1 MGNNKQ
7 QDKKEDEKQKA
18 EEVLTD
24 LEKRI
29 KEYQERAEISYQKK
43 EAKIRQKNSNDQE
56 ALKLYNAYV
65 LEYQNLVRN
74 FENINY
80 DLQLGNIQEQTSSWD
95 WVKNW
100 QVKGGNK

>member
-1 MGNNKQ
+1 MTALQAYNF
-7 QDKKEDEKQKA
+7 
-18 EEVLTD
+18 VLVD
-24 LEKRI
+24 LGL
-29 KEYQERAEISYQKK
+29 YLDV
-43 EAKIRQKNSNDQE
+43 NPNDQE

-74 FENINY
+74 FEKINY

>member
-43 EAKIRQKNSNDQE
+43 EAKIRQKNSNDQ
-56 ALKLYNAYV
+56 
-65 LEYQNLVRN
+65 
-74 FENINY
+74 
-80 DLQLGNIQEQTSSWD
+80 
-95 WVKNW
+95 
-100 QVKGGNK
+100 